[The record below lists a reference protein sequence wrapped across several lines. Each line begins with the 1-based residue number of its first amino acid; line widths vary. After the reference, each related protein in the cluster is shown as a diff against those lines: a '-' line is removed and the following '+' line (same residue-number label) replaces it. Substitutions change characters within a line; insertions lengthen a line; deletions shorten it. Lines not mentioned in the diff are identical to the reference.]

1 MTHIAFASM
10 TIESPTIDQ
19 QNLVEDLGVDFSY
32 DICTNVSV
40 RRVVIWTISVH
51 IVRKGEVL
59 FFSSVYNWKGN

>member
-40 RRVVIWTISVH
+40 RRVVI
-51 IVRKGEVL
+51 
-59 FFSSVYNWKGN
+59 